1 MDAKRGQEVTGPLED
16 AGAGVG
22 GDREAPRAPEWDG
35 VGFKRATL
43 RGGHEDH
50 VCIP

>member
-1 MDAKRGQEVTGPLED
+1 MLKGDKRSQGLLKMLGQGW
-16 AGAGVG
+16 G